1 MKARKPLALI
11 LSAAMI
17 LSMLSLSAFAAEGE
31 TAPALADA
39 ESSWAAESINRW
51 AKAGIVQ
58 GDSDGNFNPAK
69 PLSRAE
75 LATIFV
81 KMFGLTEKAD
91 NTYADLKGDEWYAD
105 AILKCTAAGIMQGD
119 GASSR
124 ATAEISRAETMVM
137 FGRAMG
143 VTPAEKPDMSKFT
156 DADEVPAWAA
166 GYMAPLAEMGILTG
180 TGAGAAAPLANIDKA
195 STMALLDKA
204 IAVYA
209 SAPGEYS
216 VDNANGFVVV
226 SSAAAEGEVV
236 LTGTVAGVVV
246 APGSSA
252 GKVVAKDLTADTVKV
267 DGAAAVSIEGKS
279 DIGAVAVN
287 AAASVEIAKTA
298 KADTVAVNAAAEVTN
313 NGAVKNLEVN
323 AAAKVSNTGT
333 VTNLTANAPAEVSN
347 TGKVTTLTA
356 NDAVKVD
363 NKGTISKAKV
373 KADDVIL
380 DGKKPTTVDVAPGTK
395 NPTNSDGKEIKDN
408 TNSGSAPS
416 VAYYTV
422 AFNTDGGS
430 EVASQSVVSGGK
442 ASVPAEPT
450 RDGYVFYGWALDG
463 KPYDFTAAVNGDLTL
478 TALWGKQA
486 ALGEWTV
493 DRTEPKTWTVAE
505 GWITHETT
513 DQKAANDWYDW
524 QGKGSFTGA
533 VASDRWNVRTEI
545 EITDEMLSAR
555 TEDKDGIRSSI
566 WVQVDG
572 IHGTPADQ
580 KGMLDWAI
588 LQFAN
593 DPTVEGGAV
602 WQYWDASG
610 DGVWNDIEGV
620 KPTAG
625 RHTVEI
631 RFDGEQILQY
641 IDGVQVNSYAL
652 DVSGDAGV
660 SAPSYV
666 IIQSRTYGKSYAV
679 KWAVPQVGYHDLY
692 PAGTIFIET
701 ADELKTAVAGQ
712 ADNQTWVLW
721 GDEYDITPDDATLR
735 GSDGA
740 VVDNGGQAGWYLPIT
755 ADNLTVI
762 GVGSPV
768 LTSTTA
774 RENGAWA
781 TQSLVFVW
789 GDGVTLDG
797 LTITPN
803 QAKNKTVEVVG
814 DKSVTIRNCTFGK
827 LKDGAAGSLY
837 FNGAGADTAAGTVL
851 VENSK
856 FDGASVAFD
865 GCKAKAITLSGNT
878 WTEIDGYAIG
888 NTFWGDAGRKTAA
901 YTDVDV
907 TGNSFTAKT
916 GDTIVMARLN
926 QTFKLDL
933 TNTVNGS
940 ALTAEEFLPYLSF
953 NNSSNWSE
961 CKENKVIVGDVTYC
975 NPVSCFTTED
985 FGAFGDT
992 WPGAYNLGWKYA
1004 DGFDWDTITKIEVGM
1019 LDAAGQPLVTYTAS
1033 GNQLDY
1039 QKSHEYVKPTKQSS
1053 APFYQT
1059 YQDKPLAEGA
1069 GEDWTVAKGAAFES
1083 WTPASAY
1090 VMITAGSNVY
1100 YGMTALAE

>member
-408 TNSGSAPS
+408 TNSGSS
-416 VAYYTV
+416 GNVHYHSYTETTAATCTTNGLETCSCGDTRV
-422 AFNTDGGS
+422 IPALGHNFVDGKCENDETHTPGKDGN
-430 EVASQSVVSGGK
+430 AMKFYLAVSGGGDDPTTVD
-442 ASVPAEPT
+442 AIVYNDYSAMVTVPHKE
-450 RDGYVFYGWALDG
+450 
-463 KPYDFTAAVNGDLTL
+463 VNSSTLTL
-478 TALWGKQA
+478 YAKMQNVGS
-486 ALGEWTV
+486 LGVGEAREHT
-493 DRTEPKTWTVAE
+493 
-505 GWITHETT
+505 I
-513 DQKAANDWYDW
+513 
-524 QGKGSFTGA
+524 SISTG
-533 VASDRWNVRTEI
+533 
-545 EITDEMLSAR
+545 LSANPDLGSWLSNAF
-555 TEDKDGIRSSI
+555 T
-566 WVQVDG
+566 
-572 IHGTPADQ
+572 
-580 KGMLDWAI
+580 
-588 LQFAN
+588 F
-593 DPTVEGGAV
+593 
-602 WQYWDASG
+602 ASG
-610 DGVWNDIEGV
+610 TITG
-620 KPTAG
+620 T
-625 RHTVEI
+625 
-631 RFDGEQILQY
+631 
-641 IDGVQVNSYAL
+641 IDGSPYTYNL
-652 DVSGDAGV
+652 KGDKGA
-660 SAPSYV
+660 
-666 IIQSRTYGKSYAV
+666 
-679 KWAVPQVGYHDLY
+679 
-692 PAGTIFIET
+692 
-701 ADELKTAVAGQ
+701 EL
-712 ADNQTWVLW
+712 
-721 GDEYDITPDDATLR
+721 AT
-735 GSDGA
+735 
-740 VVDNGGQAGWYLPIT
+740 IT
-755 ADNLTVI
+755 ATPEDIQQTREAWQALTANV
-762 GVGSPV
+762 
-768 LTSTTA
+768 TSTTHEDDSFVFIA
-774 RENGAWA
+774 KGSYLQIGTDRLEFESEYAGDGLKLDNFNDMDALQAAIREAVKLNTEADAASLNGAQIVGVLKA
-781 TQSLVFVW
+781 NTQLAVSSSI
-789 GDGVTLDG
+789 VTLDKDVTISISG
-797 LTITPN
+797 LTADYDNVLDDLRDST
-803 QAKNKTVEVVG
+803 TVYSIAQNLV
-814 DKSVTIRNCTFGK
+814 
-827 LKDGAAGSLY
+827 SL
-837 FNGAGADTAAGTVL
+837 V
-851 VENSK
+851 
-856 FDGASVAFD
+856 
-865 GCKAKAITLSGNT
+865 
-878 WTEIDGYAIG
+878 
-888 NTFWGDAGRKTAA
+888 
-901 YTDVDV
+901 
-907 TGNSFTAKT
+907 
-916 GDTIVMARLN
+916 
-926 QTFKLDL
+926 
-933 TNTVNGS
+933 
-940 ALTAEEFLPYLSF
+940 
-953 NNSSNWSE
+953 
-961 CKENKVIVGDVTYC
+961 NKVIGDVDGNTVTI
-975 NPVSCFTTED
+975 NID
-985 FGAFGDT
+985 FG
-992 WPGAYNLGWKYA
+992 
-1004 DGFDWDTITKIEVGM
+1004 V
-1019 LDAAGQPLVTYTAS
+1019 
-1033 GNQLDY
+1033 
-1039 QKSHEYVKPTKQSS
+1039 
-1053 APFYQT
+1053 
-1059 YQDKPLAEGA
+1059 AE
-1069 GEDWTVAKGAAFES
+1069 
-1083 WTPASAY
+1083 
-1090 VMITAGSNVY
+1090 
-1100 YGMTALAE
+1100 